1 MRYIS
6 SPDFRQDAE
15 RIGILLVNTGTPDSL
30 ELRDI
35 RRYLAK
41 FLSDP
46 RVIELPRW
54 LWLPILHGY
63 ILRTRP
69 RSSQAKYRKIWNGDA
84 APLLS
89 LSRELRTQLAG
100 SLAHRALAPF
110 SVELGMLYSTP
121 SVADGLLKLQQ
132 AGAQR
137 VLVLPLFP
145 QYCGAT
151 TGAVYDQ
158 VARELAR
165 WRWLPELRYVADYH
179 DHPGFAQALRDSVL
193 AHWEQQGRNG
203 HLLMS
208 FHGIPEAYF
217 DKGDPY
223 FFKCHRT
230 ARLLA
235 DELLL
240 KDGEWSVSF
249 QSRLGPSKWLKPYT
263 FEEVTRLP
271 ARGVDDV
278 TVVCP
283 GFAID
288 CLETLEEIDMENRQR
303 FMQSGGRKFS
313 YVPALNSGPGHV
325 RFLTDLICQ
334 QTQGWAQSDIH
345 LPTPIRRAAAA
356 PESPAQ

>member
-1 MRYIS
+1 LRYIS

-15 RIGILLVNTGTPDSL
+15 RIGILLVNTGTPESL
-30 ELRDI
+30 ELRDL

-63 ILRTRP
+63 LLRTRP
-69 RSSQAKYRKIWNGDA
+69 RRSQAKYRKIWTPQGS
-84 APLLS
+84 PLLS
-89 LSRELRTQLAG
+89 LSRELRTQLG
-100 SLAHRALAPF
+100 SALAQRALAPF

-137 VLVLPLFP
+137 ILVLPLFP
-145 QYCGAT
+145 QYSGAA

-165 WRWLPELRYVADYH
+165 WRWLPELRFVADYH
-179 DHPGFAQALRDSVL
+179 DHPGFAAALRDSIQ
-193 AHWEQQGRNG
+193 AHWQQHGRTG
-203 HLLMS
+203 HLLLS

-240 KDGEWSVSF
+240 KEGEWSVSF
-249 QSRLGPSKWLKPYT
+249 QSRLGPSKWLQPYT
-263 FEEVTRLP
+263 FEQMTRLP

-283 GFAID
+283 GFAVD
-288 CLETLEEIDMENRQR
+288 CLETLEEIAIENRQR
-303 FMQSGGRKFS
+303 FMQSGGRKFE
-313 YVPALNSGPGHV
+313 YVPALNASAGHV
-325 RFLTDLICQ
+325 RFLTDLIGQ
-334 QTQGWAQSDIH
+334 HVQGWVDTGFDVRPARK
-345 LPTPIRRAAAA
+345 PRGTAA
-356 PESPAQ
+356 

>member
-1 MRYIS
+1 LRYIS
-6 SPDFRQDAE
+6 SPDFRQNAE

-35 RRYLAK
+35 RQYLAR

-69 RSSQAKYRKIWNGDA
+69 RSSQAKYRKVWMADG

-89 LSRELRTQLAG
+89 LSRQLRAQLA
-100 SLAHRALAPF
+100 SALSQRALAPF

-121 SVADGLLKLQQ
+121 SVANGLLKLQQ

-158 VARELAR
+158 VAQELAR
-165 WRWLPELRYVADYH
+165 WRWLPELRYVSDYH
-179 DHPGFAQALRDSVL
+179 DHPGYISALRDSIQS
-193 AHWEQQGRNG
+193 HWAQDGRTG

-240 KDGEWSVSF
+240 KDGQWSVSF
-249 QSRLGPSKWLKPYT
+249 QSRLGPSKWLQPYT
-263 FEEVTRLP
+263 FDEVTRLP

-278 TVVCP
+278 TLVCP
-283 GFAID
+283 GFAVD
-288 CLETLEEIDMENRQR
+288 CLETLEEIAMENRQR

-313 YVPALNSGPGHV
+313 YVPALNASPGHV
-325 RFLTDLICQ
+325 QFLTDLICQ
-334 QTQGWAQSDIH
+334 HAQGWIEH
-345 LPTPIRRAAAA
+345 GWMGAAAMTRGA
-356 PESPAQ
+356 PA